1 MAEWKAPKTTWTDG
15 EYFNIDPDYIRIK
28 GNIEYLTELAF
39 LLYGKFKTP
48 TLENADIYGYPKA
61 DFFNN
66 IAEATR
72 ALLKNCYT
80 PVGSKEMRSYFE
92 NQSIWNADDLN
103 AIESNHQK
111 LYEILT
117 KQKSA
122 LNILEFTLGGNRF
135 GK

>member
-1 MAEWKAPKTTWTDG
+1 M
-15 EYFNIDPDYIRIK
+15 
-28 GNIEYLTELAF
+28 
-39 LLYGKFKTP
+39 LYGTFKTP

-61 DFFNN
+61 NFFNN

-72 ALLKNCYT
+72 ELLKNCYT
-80 PVGSKEMRSYFE
+80 PEGSKEMRSYFA

-111 LYEILT
+111 LHEKLHEFLT
-117 KQKSA
+117 NQKST
-122 LNILEFTLGGNRF
+122 LNVLEFTLGGNRF